1 MVRKNIGERL
11 KANGE
16 NRFAFPLALRL

>member
-11 KANGE
+11 KAKGE